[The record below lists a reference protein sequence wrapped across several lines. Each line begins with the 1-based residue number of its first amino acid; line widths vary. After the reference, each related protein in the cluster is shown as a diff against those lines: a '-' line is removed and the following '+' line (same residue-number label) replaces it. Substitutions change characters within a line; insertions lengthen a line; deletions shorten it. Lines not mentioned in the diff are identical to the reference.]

1 MRYLPALSFR
11 HKILLLL
18 VACMCLSQLVTMLAT
33 LVTTER
39 TVRQSVNEDLLVAE
53 RTFDQ
58 LFEQRFY
65 QLSESV
71 QVLVDD
77 FGFRSALASQDSP
90 TIVSALENHAERAHA
105 SIAVFLDPAINVS
118 ASTLPAGNWASQDS
132 WLNLVRAIKKDDYV
146 LATLALQDS
155 YYQVVVVP
163 VMAPDKIGWILMGFR
178 IDDTLAAEFRELTGL
193 HISFFDPTR
202 PALNDIVST
211 QKPADE
217 QQLLTLLR
225 AKGMFDAESDGAS
238 EMQLGKDAFLT
249 RLHLLAGGSS
259 TLFAVLQ
266 KSLELEMQPYREL
279 EQHLIMLFGVVL
291 LIAVLAGLVIGR
303 NLIAP
308 IRQLAAQAE
317 RIGTGNYTVEIQID
331 STDELGQLGSTLNA
345 MQLEISRREFRI
357 LHQTQHDD
365 LTDLP
370 NRYLVQDRIAGTIN
384 RAERSLAKFTV
395 VMLDIS
401 RFKKVNDTLGHHI
414 GDVLL
419 KETANRLLRRQ
430 RKCDTVARMG
440 GDDFLLLLENT
451 DLATSMQLV
460 KTDILPLLTSAHQL
474 DNVEISVKFNCGFAE
489 YPTHAESAVSL
500 LRRCEIALYEA
511 KTSHSGIA
519 VYEEGRDES
528 HRREL
533 AIVSD
538 IDKAMSGGQLR
549 LFYQPK
555 LKLGSGEITQ
565 AEALVRW
572 VHPTF
577 GFLPPDEFISILE
590 QTGNINKLTQWVLNE
605 AARQCSQWLER
616 NIDLTLAVN
625 LSALDLLEPLL
636 LEQINR
642 VVQVHNIKPR
652 HLMLEITESAIMQ
665 DPKAASSVLRQLQQS
680 GYRIAIDDF
689 GTGYSSL
696 AQLKRLPVGE
706 LKIDKSFVLNLTP
719 SSQDSVIVKSTIEL
733 AHSMNLEVVAE
744 GVETE
749 ESLLLLQSFGC
760 DTGQGYFISKPMAA
774 ADFEVWL
781 KNNRERF
788 LVFKQAAA

>member
-1 MRYLPALSFR
+1 MPRLSFR

-18 VACMCLSQLVTMLAT
+18 VTCMCLAQLITMLAT
-33 LVTTER
+33 LATTES

-77 FGFRSALASQDSP
+77 FGFRSALASQDTP
-90 TIVSALENHAERAHA
+90 TIVSALENHAQRANA
-105 SIAVFLDPAINVS
+105 SIAVFLDLDATIS
-118 ASTLPAGNWASQDS
+118 ASTLATGSWTQQES
-132 WLNLVRAIKKDDYV
+132 WLNLVEGIQQEDYM
-146 LATLALQDS
+146 LATLALDS
-155 YYQVVVVP
+155 AYYQIVVVP
-163 VMAPDKIGWILMGFR
+163 AMAPAKIGWVLMGFR
-178 IDDTLAAEFRELTGL
+178 LDDTLAADFRDITGL
-193 HISFFDPTR
+193 HISFYDPAR
-202 PALNDIVST
+202 PELTDITST
-211 QKPADE
+211 LSPLLE
-217 QQLLTLLR
+217 QQLLEELR
-225 AKGMFDAESDGAS
+225 DNGMFAVEGDGAS
-238 EMQLGKDAFLT
+238 AMQLSDESYLT
-249 RLHLLAGGSS
+249 RLHLLTGSS
-259 TLFAVLQ
+259 NPLFAVLQ
-266 KSLELEMQPYREL
+266 KSLEQEMQPYHAL
-279 EQHLIMLFGVVL
+279 EKQLVMMFVVVL
-291 LIAVLAGLVIGR
+291 MVAVLAGTFIGG
-303 NLIAP
+303 NIIAP
-308 IRQLAAQAE
+308 VRDLAAQAE
-317 RIGTGNYTVEIQID
+317 RIGAGNYAVNIQIN
-331 STDELGQLGSTLNA
+331 STDEIGQLGTTLNT
-345 MQLEISRREFRI
+345 MQQEISRREYRI

-370 NRYLVQDRIAGTIN
+370 NRYLVQDRIASTIS
-384 RAERSLAKFTV
+384 RAERGLGKFTV

-401 RFKKVNDTLGHHI
+401 RFKQVNDTLGHHI

-451 DLATSMQLV
+451 DIETSLHLV
-460 KTDILPLLTSAHQL
+460 KTEVLPLLTSPHQL
-474 DNVEISVKFNCGFAE
+474 ENVEINVKFNCGFVE
-489 YPTHAESAVSL
+489 YPTHGESATSL

-511 KTSHSGIA
+511 KALHTGIA
-519 VYEEGRDES
+519 IYEQGRDES

-538 IDKAMSGGQLR
+538 IDKAMQDNQLR
-549 LFYQPK
+549 LYFQPQ
-555 LKLGSGEITQ
+555 LKIATGEITQ

-605 AARQCSQWLER
+605 TARQCSIWLER
-616 NIDLTLAVN
+616 GIDLTIAVN
-625 LSALDLLEPLL
+625 LSALDLMEPAL
-636 LEQINR
+636 LEQINH
-642 VVQVHNIKPR
+642 VVQTHNIRPR
-652 HLMLEITESAIMQ
+652 HLMLEITESAVMQ
-665 DPKAASSVLRQLQQS
+665 DPKAASSILRQLQQS

-696 AQLKRLPVGE
+696 AQLKSLPVGE
-706 LKIDKSFVLNLTP
+706 LKIDKSFVLHLTP

-749 ESLLLLQSFGC
+749 QGLQMLRTFGC
-760 DTGQGYFISKPMAA
+760 DTAQGYFISKPMAA
-774 ADFEVWL
+774 ADFEAWH
-781 KNNRERF
+781 KQNRERF
-788 LVFKQAAA
+788 LVLKQAAA